1 MINNEAGWPVVHSVG
16 DVWAQAGAI
25 MGMRSIPDYELVYF
39 PEGTATFYELNGIPI
54 ALDKPCFVFT
64 RPNEAHRYLFDP
76 AGNVRHLFIHFDYYD
91 LRSSDVRFATLLE
104 GCNRLPVSSNSLL
117 PSFMKQM
124 LRIANYQLP
133 YWKRRLSVLLAA
145 ALEELCASADNAL
158 EELARPL
165 PIPIARA
172 IAYIEEHLT
181 EPITIESIA
190 QQSGWSHE
198 HFTRM
203 FVISVGMSPKR
214 LLLERRLL
222 RAEQLMLSGQ
232 WTVKQIAY
240 LVGFN
245 DEHHFSRMY
254 KRIRGITA
262 TTYIERCGE
271 PLFRHTASVVDS
283 EIPYATNLQILVNE
297 HIK

>member
-1 MINNEAGWPVVHSVG
+1 
-16 DVWAQAGAI
+16 
-25 MGMRSIPDYELVYF
+25 
-39 PEGTATFYELNGIPI
+39 
-54 ALDKPCFVFT
+54 
-64 RPNEAHRYLFDP
+64 
-76 AGNVRHLFIHFDYYD
+76 
-91 LRSSDVRFATLLE
+91 
-104 GCNRLPVSSNSLL
+104 
-117 PSFMKQM
+117 MKQM

-133 YWKRRLSVLLAA
+133 YWKRRLSALLAA

-190 QQSGWSHE
+190 QQSHSHGIE

-203 FVISVGMSPKR
+203 FVTSVGMSPKR

-232 WTVKQIAY
+232 STGKQIAY
-240 LVGFN
+240 QVGFN

-254 KRIRGITA
+254 KRIRGMTA
-262 TTYIERCGE
+262 TAYIERCGE
-271 PLFRHTASVVDS
+271 PLFRHTAAVIDS
-283 EIPYATNLQILVNE
+283 EIPYATNFQILVSDS
-297 HIK
+297 IK